1 MAKVAVASTDGLTIN
16 EHFGK
21 AKEFLVYE
29 VDEEGEYS
37 FLERRV
43 RDEESLQNIHEKGA
57 ALFFDVEAVLSAQ
70 IGPRAQAELKNQGI
84 LAFQVTGDIPKALA
98 SYGKRGKFIRNSL
111 VKSDLEIRVTSGY
124 GCGGCQKR
132 CR

>member
-29 VDEEGEYS
+29 VDEQGR
-37 FLERRV
+37 FDFIERRV

-57 ALFFDVEAVLSAQ
+57 ALFFDVEAILSVQ
-70 IGPRAQAELKNQGI
+70 IGPRAQAELKSQGI
-84 LAFQVTGDIPKALA
+84 LAFQVTGAIEKALEA
-98 SYGKRGKFIRNSL
+98 YGKRGKFIRNSL
-111 VKSDLEIRVTSGY
+111 VKGDLEIGFTGGA
-124 GCGGCQKR
+124 GCGGCHKG